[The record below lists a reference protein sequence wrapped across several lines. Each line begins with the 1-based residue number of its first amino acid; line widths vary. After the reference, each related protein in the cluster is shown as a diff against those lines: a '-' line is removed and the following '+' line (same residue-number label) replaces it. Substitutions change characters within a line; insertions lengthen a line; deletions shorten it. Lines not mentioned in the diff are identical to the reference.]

1 MPDFDCFKAYD
12 IRGRVGEN
20 LTEDVA
26 RRIGAGFAQELKA
39 KTVVIGRDARA
50 SSTSLGAALID
61 GLTAAGADVLDLG
74 YCGTEEVYFATTHL
88 NADGGIEITGSHN
101 PIEYNGMKLVGR
113 GSQPVGPDTGLG
125 AVKAW
130 CEGGAALPTG
140 PKGRVIDASGTRT
153 AYVAKV
159 LSFADLAA
167 LRPLR
172 ILFNTGNGMAGP
184 TLDAI
189 ARELAARNT
198 PVEVLYLYK
207 DPDGTFPNG
216 IPNPLLPDM
225 QPPTTRAVIDQRAD
239 FGVAFDGDFDR
250 CFFFDHQGRFIPGEY
265 VVGLLAQAF
274 LAKHPG
280 EAVVHDPR
288 VVWNVIDAVA
298 SAGGRAIQTKT
309 GHTFVKQAMRD
320 EGAVYGG
327 EMSAHHYF
335 RDFMHCD
342 SGMIPWLLVAELV
355 SRTGRSLKDL
365 VDDRMRRFPS
375 SGEVNFRIPHPRAA
389 IAEIVAAYAPAALSR
404 DDMDGVSLS
413 FDHWRF
419 NLRMSNT
426 EPLVRINV
434 EARGDPALVSDKLA
448 ELSAALV
455 ARQAVPA

>member
-1 MPDFDCFKAYD
+1 MPAFDCFKAYD
-12 IRGRVGEN
+12 IRGRVGES
-20 LTEDVA
+20 LTEDIA
-26 RRIGAGFAQELKA
+26 RAIGAAFAIELGA
-39 KTVVIGRDARA
+39 RTVVVGRDARA
-50 SSTSLGAALID
+50 SSASLGAALID
-61 GLTAAGADVLDLG
+61 GLTAAGADALDLG
-74 YCGTEEVYFATTHL
+74 YCGTEEVYFATTYL

-113 GSQPVGPDTGLG
+113 GSQPIGPDTGLG

-130 CEGGAALPTG
+130 CEAGNAIPLG
-140 PKGRVIDASGTRT
+140 PRGRVSDASATRA
-153 AYVAKV
+153 AYVDKV
-159 LSFADLAA
+159 ISFVDLSA

-172 ILFNTGNGMAGP
+172 ILLNTGNGMAGP

-189 ARELAARNT
+189 ASELKARKAPLDIRT
-198 PVEVLYLYK
+198 IFT

-216 IPNPLLPDM
+216 IPNPLLPEM
-225 QPPTTRAVIDQRAD
+225 QPPTTRAVIDHKAD

-250 CFFFDHQGRFIPGEY
+250 CFFFDHEGRFIPGEY

-274 LAKHPG
+274 LAKAPG
-280 EAVVHDPR
+280 EGIVHDPR
-288 VVWNVIDAVA
+288 VIWNVTDAVA
-298 SAGGRAIQTKT
+298 SAGGRAIQTRT

-320 EGAVYGG
+320 HGAVYGG

-375 SGEVNFRIPHPRAA
+375 SGEVNFRIPDPKAA
-389 IAEIVAAYAPAALSR
+389 IAAIVAAYAPGAASR
-404 DDMDGVSLS
+404 DDMDGVSLA

-426 EPLVRINV
+426 EPLVRVNV
-434 EARGDPALVSDKLA
+434 EGRGDAALVAAKLA
-448 ELSAALV
+448 ELTALLTARAA
-455 ARQAVPA
+455 A

>member
-1 MPDFDCFKAYD
+1 MTTFDCFKAYD

-26 RRIGAGFAQELKA
+26 RRIGAGFALELKA
-39 KTVVIGRDARA
+39 KTVVVGRDARA
-50 SSTSLGAALID
+50 SSGTLGAALIE

-74 YCGTEEVYFATTHL
+74 YCGTEEVYFATSHL

-101 PIEYNGMKLVGR
+101 PIEYNGMKMVGR
-113 GSQPVGPDTGLG
+113 GSQPVGPDTGMG
-125 AVKAW
+125 AVRAW
-130 CEGGAALPTG
+130 CESGAPIPTG
-140 PKGRVIDASGTRT
+140 PKGRVIDASGTR
-153 AYVAKV
+153 ADYVRKV
-159 LSFADLAA
+159 VSFVDPAA

-184 TLDAI
+184 TLEAI
-189 ARELAARNT
+189 ATELKARKA
-198 PVEVLYLYK
+198 PLEVLYLFK

-216 IPNPLLPDM
+216 IPNPLLPEM
-225 QPPTTRAVIDQRAD
+225 QPPTTRAVIDHKAD

-265 VVGLLAQAF
+265 VVGLLAQAA
-274 LAKHPG
+274 LAKSPCEG
-280 EAVVHDPR
+280 IVHDPR
-288 VVWNVIDAVA
+288 VIWNVVDAVA

-320 EGAVYGG
+320 EAAVYGG

-355 SRTGRSLKDL
+355 SRTGKTLKDL
-365 VDDRMRRFPS
+365 VDDRMRAFPS
-375 SGEVNFRIPHPRAA
+375 SGEVNFRIENPKAA
-389 IAEIVAAYAPAALSR
+389 IADLVAAYAPKAQSR

-413 FDHWRF
+413 FDRWRF

-434 EARGDPALVSDKLA
+434 EGQGDARLVADKLA

-455 ARQAVPA
+455 ARGAVPA